1 MIPKK
6 EGADEVKDFR
16 PISLV
21 RNFAKLIT
29 LLANRLAK
37 TLKELVSPNQSTFI
51 QGRFIQ
57 DNFMLVQQTSRLLHQ
72 QNKAQILLKLDITI
86 AFDLVSWPFLIEVM
100 TQLGFGQTWKDI
112 VCGLLDSSTQVLL
125 YGFSGQPMP
134 IKHQRGLCQGD
145 PLSPML
151 FILVMDVLGVLFT
164 KAEEVGLLQQLSVK
178 KSSIGSL
185 CMLTMWLFSFIQ

>member
-57 DNFMLVQQTSRLLHQ
+57 DNFMLVQQTSRLLYQ

-86 AFDLVSWPFLIEVM
+86 AFDLVS
-100 TQLGFGQTWKDI
+100 
-112 VCGLLDSSTQVLL
+112 
-125 YGFSGQPMP
+125 
-134 IKHQRGLCQGD
+134 
-145 PLSPML
+145 
-151 FILVMDVLGVLFT
+151 
-164 KAEEVGLLQQLSVK
+164 
-178 KSSIGSL
+178 
-185 CMLTMWLFSFIQ
+185 